1 MSHRRKCPRCHRH
14 ELDPTRYGSVE
25 IDACVYCGGLWFD
38 QGELEQAVGEAIG
51 SSASLIDDLAE
62 VALRKDAEGL
72 ACPACAGQ
80 LVCYEF
86 PNLGDVDLDVCESC
100 QGVWVDQGELQQV
113 QRGRAQELIDG
124 SITWRS
130 WLFQFLL
137 SLPVEYN
144 LRPRRFPLVTVSL
157 VAINVL
163 LTAVLLLGGGLEPAV
178 MSWGLIPGQLLAGRG
193 LATLLTHA
201 FLHGGLIHLAFNMYF
216 LYILGDNVEDVLG
229 RGGYLLFYLLV
240 AVAGAVTHVAIHPG
254 DATPMVGASGAVSAV
269 MAAYMVFFRHARL
282 TMMFFFIQFKL
293 PTAAYVLFWAA
304 INVFGVL
311 TQRGNI
317 AWGAH
322 LGGFA
327 CGLTIALLLDRRI
340 VAKNPILKLLRA
352 KKPADEF
359 RRPISEG

>member
-1 MSHRRKCPRCHRH
+1 MSHPRKCPRCHRH
-14 ELDPTRYGSVE
+14 ELDQTRYGGVE

-51 SSASLIDDLAE
+51 TSANLTDDLAE
-62 VALRKDAEGL
+62 VALRKDSTGL
-72 ACPACAGQ
+72 DCPACAGQ
-80 LVCYEF
+80 LICYEF
-86 PNLGDVDLDVCESC
+86 PNLGDVELDVCESC
-100 QGVWVDQGELQQV
+100 QGVWLDQGELQHV

-137 SLPVEYN
+137 SLPVEFN
-144 LRPRRFPLVTVSL
+144 LRPRRFPLVTASL
-157 VAINVL
+157 VVINVVL
-163 LTAVLLLGGGLEPAV
+163 AVVLLLGGGLEPAV
-178 MSWGLIPGQLLAGRG
+178 MSWGLIPEQLAAGKG
-193 LATLLTHA
+193 LVTLLTHA

-229 RGGYLLFYLLV
+229 RGGYVLFYLLV
-240 AVAGAVTHVAIHPG
+240 AVAGAMTHLAIHPG
-254 DATPMVGASGAVSAV
+254 DTTPMVGASGAVSGV

-293 PTAAYVLFWAA
+293 PTAAYVLVWAA
-304 INVFGVL
+304 INVLGVL

-327 CGLTIALLLDRRI
+327 CGLIIALLLDRRI
-340 VAKNPILKLLRA
+340 VTQNPILKLLRA
-352 KKPADEF
+352 KKPADEL
-359 RRPISEG
+359 RRPISES